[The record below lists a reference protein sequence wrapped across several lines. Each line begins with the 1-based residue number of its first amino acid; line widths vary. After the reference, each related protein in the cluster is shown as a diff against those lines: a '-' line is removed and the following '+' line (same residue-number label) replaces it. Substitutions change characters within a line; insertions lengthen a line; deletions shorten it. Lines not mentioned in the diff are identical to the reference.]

1 MFTPLEFV
9 CVRLQCVCTHG
20 SWESLC
26 ELIVSFH
33 GVGSKDE
40 TQVLSLGTRNLN
52 LPIEQVLPL
61 TF

>member
-9 CVRLQCVCTHG
+9 YVRLERVCTHG
-20 SWESLC
+20 DRGNSLC

-40 TQVLSLGTRNLN
+40 TQVLSLGSRNLN
-52 LPIEQVLPL
+52 LPIEQVLP
-61 TF
+61 